1 MGGTALDLNSHR
13 KEVEPD
19 MANTKRKYPSGKAL
33 VDYYIYV
40 PLGAAQI
47 VAEKARHFSGST
59 YQTVKRGTDTA
70 VHFVR
75 GGRENFSST
84 YEDLAKRGK
93 GLATSIG
100 RMSATKRAAEQ
111 FKTARSS
118 FRRAARATGEAT
130 KATATATRAAA
141 KKVG

>member
-1 MGGTALDLNSHR
+1 
-13 KEVEPD
+13 

-33 VDYYIYV
+33 ADYYIYV

-47 VAEKARHFSGST
+47 VAEKAKQFSGAT
-59 YQTVKRGTDTA
+59 VGTVKRNTQSA

-75 GGRENFSST
+75 GGRENVVGT

-93 GLATSIG
+93 TLARSIG
-100 RMSATKRAAEQ
+100 RLSATQRAATQ

-118 FRRAARATGEAT
+118 FRKAARATTEAT
-130 KATATATRAAA
+130 KATATASRAAA

>member
-1 MGGTALDLNSHR
+1 
-13 KEVEPD
+13 

-33 VDYYIYV
+33 AEYYIYV
-40 PLGAAQI
+40 PLGAAQM
-47 VAEKARHFSGST
+47 VAEKAKHISGT
-59 YQTVKRGTDTA
+59 TVSSVRKNTQGA
-70 VHFVR
+70 VQFVR
-75 GGRENFSST
+75 GGRENVFST

-93 GLATSIG
+93 SLASSIG
-100 RMSATKRAAEQ
+100 RMSATRRAATQ

-118 FRRAARATGEAT
+118 IKRAARATSEAT

>member
-1 MGGTALDLNSHR
+1 
-13 KEVEPD
+13 

-33 VDYYIYV
+33 ADYYIYV

-47 VAEKARHFSGST
+47 VAEKAKQLSGST
-59 YQTVKRGTDTA
+59 FETAKRGTDNA
-70 VHFVR
+70 VQFVR
-75 GGRENFSST
+75 GGRENFYST

-111 FKTARSS
+111 LKTARSS

>member
-1 MGGTALDLNSHR
+1 
-13 KEVEPD
+13 
-19 MANTKRKYPSGKAL
+19 MANTKRKYPSGNAL

-47 VAEKARHFSGST
+47 VAEKAREFSGST
-59 YQTVKRGTDTA
+59 FATVKRGTGNA
-70 VHFVR
+70 VQFVR
-75 GGRENFSST
+75 GGRENFAST

-100 RMSATKRAAEQ
+100 RMSATQRAATQ

-118 FRRAARATGEAT
+118 FRRAAKATTEAT

>member
-1 MGGTALDLNSHR
+1 
-13 KEVEPD
+13 

-47 VAEKARHFSGST
+47 VAEKARNFSGST
-59 YQTVKRGTDTA
+59 YQTVKRGTDNA
-70 VHFVR
+70 VQFVR
-75 GGRENFSST
+75 GGRENFYST

-100 RMSATKRAAEQ
+100 RMSATRRAASQ
-111 FKTARSS
+111 MKSARSS
-118 FRRAARATGEAT
+118 IRRAARATTEAT

>member
-1 MGGTALDLNSHR
+1 
-13 KEVEPD
+13 

-33 VDYYIYV
+33 ADYYIYV

-47 VAEKARHFSGST
+47 VAEKAKELSGT
-59 YQTVKRGTDTA
+59 TVGTVKRNTQNA
-70 VHFVR
+70 VDFVR
-75 GGRENFSST
+75 GGRENVLST
-84 YEDLAKRGK
+84 YDDLAKRGK
-93 GLATSIG
+93 SLASSIG
-100 RMSATKRAAEQ
+100 RMSATQRAATQ

-118 FRRAARATGEAT
+118 FRRAARATSEAT

>member
-1 MGGTALDLNSHR
+1 
-13 KEVEPD
+13 

-33 VDYYIYV
+33 ADYYIYV

-59 YQTVKRGTDTA
+59 YQTVKRGTDNT
-70 VHFVR
+70 VQFVR
-75 GGRENFSST
+75 GGRENFFST
-84 YEDLAKRGK
+84 YQDLAKRGK
-93 GLATSIG
+93 ALATNIG
-100 RMSATKRAAEQ
+100 RMGATKRAAEQ